1 MARRI
6 GLFGGTFDPPHKG
19 HVAAATAVR
28 DALGLDEVR
37 LVVANDPWQKSGER
51 QITPAGIRLEMTRA
65 LAGEIP
71 GLIVDDSEIVRGGPT
86 YTVDTLEEL
95 RIREPDVQAYVIVGS
110 DTARRIGSW
119 NRFADVV
126 RLSTLVVV
134 NRPTDAVAVPDGV
147 PAERCEFVTMVPM
160 TVSSTQVRERASLG
174 SSVADLTGEAVAA
187 LIERHGLYRSAR

>member
-1 MARRI
+1 M
-6 GLFGGTFDPPHKG
+6 
-19 HVAAATAVR
+19 AAATAVR